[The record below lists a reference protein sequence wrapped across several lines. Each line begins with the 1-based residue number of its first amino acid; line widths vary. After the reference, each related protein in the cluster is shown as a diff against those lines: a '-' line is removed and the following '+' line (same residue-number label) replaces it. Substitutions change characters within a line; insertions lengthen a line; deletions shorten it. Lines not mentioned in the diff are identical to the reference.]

1 MLNRY
6 ARAFAT
12 RVFSPAARALLR
24 AGVSPDLVTLIGT
37 VGVCA
42 AALALYPRGEFFWG
56 TLAVTLFVFSDT
68 VDGTMARLSGRSS
81 RWGAFLD
88 STLDR
93 VADGAVFAGLVLWF
107 AGDGADLLMA
117 ALALYCLVTGSVV
130 PYAKARAEA
139 LGMSADVGIAERA
152 DRLLIVLLATGLAG
166 LGVPYV
172 QAAALWVLAVAATV
186 TVAQRMLVVRR
197 QALLPVAAEGAAG

>member
-12 RVFSPAARALLR
+12 RVFTPAARALLR

-197 QALLPVAAEGAAG
+197 QALLPVGAEGAAG